1 MKVISESWHDH
12 IEPNTK
18 QQAAYNTL
26 KTAIV
31 TLDLPPN
38 TVLVER
44 YIMERFDLSRTPM
57 REAINRLY
65 IEGFVSNFGG
75 KGFVVNDFQ
84 LRDFIDMYEV
94 KEALESEAAAICC
107 SRKIPSVMTQIE
119 DAYNKYESYCNK
131 KLYIKSLMSDLDFHW
146 AIVKGA
152 NNPYLEK
159 EMSIIM
165 DKTLKFFNIYYTEEV
180 PERINTLYLVHH
192 KKILDAIKGD
202 DPCAARRAV
211 LEHSEIV
218 KVDARNDLFLK

>member
-12 IEPNTK
+12 IEPSTK
-18 QQAAYNTL
+18 QQAAYNIL

-31 TLDLPPN
+31 SLDLPPN

-44 YIMERFDLSRTPM
+44 YILERFELSRTPM

-75 KGFVVNDFQ
+75 KGFIVNDIQ
-84 LRDFIDMYEV
+84 LRDFMDMYEV

-107 SRKIPSVMTQIE
+107 SRKIPSVIARIE
-119 DAYNKYESYCNK
+119 EAYKEYESYCNK
-131 KLYIKSLMSDLDFHW
+131 KLYITSLMKDLDFHW

-152 NNPYLEK
+152 ENPYLEK

-165 DKTLKFFNIYYTEEV
+165 DKTLKFFNIYYREEV
-180 PERINTLYLVHH
+180 PERINTIYLAQHT
-192 KKILDAIKGD
+192 KMLEAIKGN
-202 DPCAARRAV
+202 DPKAAREAV
-211 LEHSEIV
+211 LEHSENV
-218 KVDARNDLFLK
+218 KFDARNDLFMK